1 MEQETAGPAAPPP
14 AGGFMDRTFRSLR
27 VRNFRLFIGGQ
38 LLSGIGTW
46 MQWTAAPLLVLKL
59 TNSGVALGID
69 TALGALPIL
78 LFGAWGGVIAD
89 RFDNRRIQVW
99 TQGVYAVLAFALFAL
114 DATGVVRVGH
124 VYLLSFLT
132 GIVGAIDMPTRQTFY
147 LEMVGPEDLTNA
159 MSLNT
164 ATFTGSRIL
173 GPVIAGV
180 MVETVGTAAVFLVNG
195 ITYLAVVVAL
205 LAMRTAELHPRELA
219 AKARGQIREAIG
231 YVWRTPLLRLPLVL
245 MAIVFTFTFNFA
257 VLVPLLAARTFGG
270 RGTTLG
276 VLMALMGMGSLVGAI
291 TMASRSTGST
301 ALRLAWFALAFGA
314 VNTLLGLAPSLPV
327 AWLVAPLAGAAST
340 SFAITG
346 NSTLQL
352 NAASELRG
360 RVMALYTVVFIGST
374 PIGGPIA
381 GVVGEHLS
389 PRAGFV
395 GGGVIAIL
403 AGLAVMASLHRR
415 LRVPTSVEAPLK
427 VASS

>member
-1 MEQETAGPAAPPP
+1 MEQRTAGSATPPS
-14 AGGFMDRTFRSLR
+14 GGFRDRTFRSLR

-46 MQWTAAPLLVLKL
+46 MQWTAAPLLVLHL
-59 TNSGVALGID
+59 TNSGVALGVD

-99 TQGVYAVLAFALFAL
+99 TQGTYAVLALALFAL
-114 DATGVVRVGH
+114 DATGVVRVWH

-164 ATFTGSRIL
+164 ATFTGSRII

-180 MVETVGTAAVFLVNG
+180 MAETVGTAAVFLVNG

-205 LAMRTAELHPRELA
+205 VAMRTGELHPREFA
-219 AKARGQIREAIG
+219 AKARGQIREAVG
-231 YVWRTPLLRLPLVL
+231 YVWRAPLLRLPIVL

-270 RGTTLG
+270 RGMTLG
-276 VLMALMGMGSLVGAI
+276 VLMGLMGAGSLVGAI
-291 TMASRSTGST
+291 AMASRSKGSNV
-301 ALRLAWFALAFGA
+301 LRLAWFALAFGA
-314 VNTLLGLAPSLPV
+314 VNTLLGLAPALPV
-327 AWLVAPLAGAAST
+327 AWLVAPFVGAAST
-340 SFAITG
+340 AFAITG

-360 RVMALYTVVFIGST
+360 RVMAIYTVVFIGST

-389 PRAGFV
+389 PRVGFV
-395 GGGVIAIL
+395 GGGVIAIV
-403 AGLAVMASLHRR
+403 AGLAVMASARRR
-415 LRVPTSVEAPLK
+415 LEAPVDVQTALK
-427 VASS
+427 VGSS